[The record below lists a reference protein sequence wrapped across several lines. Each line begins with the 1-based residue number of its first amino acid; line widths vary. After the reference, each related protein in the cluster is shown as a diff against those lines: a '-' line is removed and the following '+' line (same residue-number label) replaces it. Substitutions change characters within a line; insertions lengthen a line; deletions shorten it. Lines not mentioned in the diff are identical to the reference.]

1 MQDHARADR
10 PVTGN
15 PIANQIAAQRG
26 HLFLWVP
33 VAMAVGIGVY
43 FAVPQEPSGPI
54 LGIACGLGL
63 LAAVLSWRGSET
75 SGPLWA
81 ALALIL
87 LAFGWAGTRA
97 HLVAAPVLEY
107 RFYGPIQGRIVQI
120 DRSIS
125 DKLRLTLDQVT
136 LGDLSRHRT
145 PARVRISL
153 HGLPH
158 DVESVTG
165 LRVMT
170 TGHLGPPSAPVEPG
184 GFDFRRHA
192 WFQQIGAVGY
202 TRNPVLVV
210 ARPDARSPAVW
221 LGQVRLS
228 LSARLQARIPGQ
240 AGAMA
245 AAIVTGDRSA
255 LSRETMDAM
264 RNSNLAHLL
273 AISGLHVGLLTGV
286 VFGAVRA
293 AIALVPPLALRWP
306 GKKIAAICALLAA
319 AGYLALSGGSVSTQ
333 RAFIMVAVMLAA
345 VLADRRAITLRAV
358 ALAATLVLVLRPE
371 ALMGPGFQMS
381 FAATTALV
389 WTFGWLRA
397 VDLPRVWRPL
407 RVVGTLV
414 LSSAV
419 AGLATAP
426 FAAAHFNQ
434 IASYGLIANLLAVP
448 VMGSVVAPA
457 AVLAGVLGL
466 VGMAQPAL
474 WIMGQGITWILTV
487 AGHVAGL
494 QNALKFVPSPPAMF
508 LPVFALGALW
518 LMLWRTW
525 SAVLGLAVIALAF
538 GVWSRVERPF
548 LLIAETG
555 GLVGV
560 MTQAGRALNKPRGDG
575 YAALA
580 WLENDGQ
587 DRDRIAAYDR
597 AQADLDGKAMVVP
610 VNSAQMRWASGR
622 SAACASAQML
632 VTPTREISGPCLIL
646 DPDAL
651 RKSGALAIWG
661 QQDAWRVEAA
671 KVRAGN
677 RLWTRA
683 GQKDPAQALRIVES
697 VRLALNAP
705 PGQ

>member
-1 MQDHARADR
+1 M
-10 PVTGN
+10 TGN
-15 PIANQIAAQRG
+15 PIAAQIAAQRG

-33 VAMAVGIGVY
+33 VAMAVGIGAY
-43 FAVPQEPSGPI
+43 FAVPEEPSGLM
-54 LGIACGLGL
+54 LGVACTLGL
-63 LAAVLSWRGSET
+63 LAAVLSRRGSET

-87 LAFGWAGTRA
+87 LAFGWAGARA
-97 HLVAAPVLEY
+97 HLVAAPVLEF
-107 RFYGPIQGRIVQI
+107 RFYGPIEGRIVQI

-136 LGDLSRHRT
+136 LGDLSHRRT

-158 DVESVTG
+158 DVAPVTG

-210 ARPDARSPAVW
+210 ARPDAHSPAVW

-293 AIALVPPLALRWP
+293 AIALIPPLALRWP
-306 GKKIAAICALLAA
+306 GKKIAAVCALLAA

-358 ALAATLVLVLRPE
+358 ALAATIVLVLRPE

-389 WTFGWLRA
+389 WTFGWLREI
-397 VDLPRVWRPL
+397 DLPRVWRPL
-407 RVVGTLV
+407 RVIGTLV

-434 IASYGLIANLLAVP
+434 IASYGLMANLLAVP
-448 VMGSVVAPA
+448 VMGSMVAPA
-457 AVLAGVLGL
+457 AVLAGLLGVMGL
-466 VGMAQPAL
+466 AQPAL
-474 WIMGQGITWILTV
+474 WIMGQGITWILAV
-487 AGHVAGL
+487 ADHVAGL
-494 QNALKFVPSPPAMF
+494 QNALKFVPSPPASF

-518 LMLWRTW
+518 LMLWR
-525 SAVLGLAVIALAF
+525 SRAAVIGLAVIGLAF
-538 GVWSRVERPF
+538 GLWSRVERPF

-560 MTQAGRALNKPRGDG
+560 MTEAGRALNKPRGDG

-580 WLENDGQ
+580 WLENDGRN
-587 DRDRIAAYDR
+587 RDRIAAFDR
-597 AQADLDGKAMVVP
+597 AQENLDGKALRMP
-610 VNSAQMRWASGR
+610 LGLGEMRWASGR
-622 SAACASAQML
+622 KADCAQARVL
-632 VTPTREISGPCLIL
+632 VTPTSDIIGSCLIL

-651 RKSGALAIWG
+651 RKSGALAVWRR
-661 QQDAWRVEAA
+661 QDGWHVAAA
-671 KVRAGN
+671 KIRAGN
-677 RLWTRA
+677 RLWSHA
-683 GQKDPAQALRIVES
+683 GQKDAAQATQVVDA
-697 VRLALNAP
+697 VRMALNAP